1 MSASYVYEQKASQGL
16 AKISS
21 VLSRTIQN
29 GFSMEST
36 TPGSVMNSSFFSG
49 GPASTSCSEE
59 ASRARGS

>member
-1 MSASYVYEQKASQGL
+1 MHGVAE
-16 AKISS
+16 IPS
-21 VLSRTIQN
+21 VLLCTVQN

-49 GPASTSCSEE
+49 GPASTSCSEA